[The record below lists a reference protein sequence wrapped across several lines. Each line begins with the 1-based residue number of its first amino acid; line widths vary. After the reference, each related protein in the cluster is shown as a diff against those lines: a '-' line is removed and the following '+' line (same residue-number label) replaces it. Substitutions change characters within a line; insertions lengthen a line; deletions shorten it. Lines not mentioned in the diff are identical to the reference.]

1 MKKRDFRRILA
12 GAMAGVMMLGLTA
25 CGSSNESAAFPSDTV
40 NIVCHAKEGG
50 GRCCAAKSEGEF

>member
-40 NIVCHAKEGG
+40 NISYAMQRK
-50 GRCCAAKSEGEF
+50 AAEVMLWQEK